1 MKNTLDIHTDGIN
14 IYATFKIQANFIGK
28 FILIVF
34 ICLILALLGIG
45 SKYSGEDQNS
55 DLIPFLIVILS
66 LLIAFPLRYLVWNI
80 SGSEY
85 LIINTKSISYNY
97 DYGIFRTNLKTKTF
111 SRLATEIVTEQ
122 VNNHIKK
129 GHLRLYEYSETNNLP
144 QVIHETTIL
153 IENEKIE
160 DLITQIWDLFEN
172 EEIKRL
178 SFSMN

>member
-66 LLIAFPLRYLVWNI
+66 LLIAFPLRYLV
-80 SGSEY
+80 
-85 LIINTKSISYNY
+85 
-97 DYGIFRTNLKTKTF
+97 
-111 SRLATEIVTEQ
+111 
-122 VNNHIKK
+122 
-129 GHLRLYEYSETNNLP
+129 
-144 QVIHETTIL
+144 
-153 IENEKIE
+153 
-160 DLITQIWDLFEN
+160 
-172 EEIKRL
+172 
-178 SFSMN
+178 